1 MYGSCSCR
9 GIGAGEKYK
18 FEIQTQS
25 GHLKIKSDPFAYS
38 SELRPKAASVVAN
51 VDTYSWNDQQ
61 WMDKRITGSLS
72 APMVIYEV
80 HLGSWKKR
88 EAFLNYREMAHELAQ
103 YCKEMGFTHV
113 ELLPIPEHP
122 LDESWGYQVTGF
134 FAATSRLD
142 AGGFSV
148 FCRPSA
154 QRGDWRHSRLGAC
167 PFSAR

>member
-9 GIGAGEKYK
+9 GSEQVKNHK

-80 HLGSWKKR
+80 HLRIVEKKGR
-88 EAFLNYREMAHELAQ
+88 RVL
-103 YCKEMGFTHV
+103 T
-113 ELLPIPEHP
+113 LP
-122 LDESWGYQVTGF
+122 
-134 FAATSRLD
+134 
-142 AGGFSV
+142 
-148 FCRPSA
+148 
-154 QRGDWRHSRLGAC
+154 AC
-167 PFSAR
+167 GP